1 MSDTGEQPAAADN
14 LVSRVLA
21 RIGNPLDYCSVDKAI
36 LGSCVTLSFVLSS
49 AALIELM
56 LAFPE
61 QTPFFDL
68 AFTRFFTLI
77 LYVMVA
83 GWVAI
88 IGVGLWLRTR
98 DPENQ
103 AIVWATV
110 IFYSLTFAWGAYCT
124 GPFTAPYTA
133 LVVFGASM
141 IAFLLFD
148 FFKVSV
154 GFAVVIVLVVGSV
167 VLERYGIIPGAP
179 LFAQPP
185 YVDDR
190 LSGWWIFAM
199 GAVYVLLM
207 GLFLPLIAY
216 IIAQWRDREEKLSEA
231 YVLLRA
237 TKDQLVQAESL
248 AALGTL
254 VSGAAHELR
263 NPLASSGA
271 LFQSLREDIEAL
283 PGVGESERADALET
297 IDMALRGHGRAAE
310 IAERLYLLN
319 EALERQA
326 ELRPANAVMD
336 ECRAR
341 HAAAQ
346 WDVAP
351 LPEQALL
358 DRGAALQIVDNLLSN
373 ALASGSDRAPRV
385 RVQAVGAVLEIEVCD
400 EGRGIPEK
408 AQGQV
413 FQPFFTLEKT
423 GEGHGVG
430 LGLYL
435 VHELARRAGGGVM
448 LQSTPGQ
455 GTCVAVSLRLMSA
468 DDLEAPAG
476 EGIVPG
482 YES

>member
-1 MSDTGEQPAAADN
+1 MSDTGEQPAAAGN

-36 LGSCVTLSFVLSS
+36 LGSCVTFSFVLSS
-49 AALIELM
+49 VLLIELIRT
-56 LAFPE
+56 FPE
-61 QTPFFDL
+61 EAPFLGFSF
-68 AFTRFFTLI
+68 ARIFVLI
-77 LYVMVA
+77 LYAMMA
-83 GWVAI
+83 GWIAI
-88 IGVGLWLRTR
+88 IAIGLWLRRR

-110 IFYSLTFAWGAYCT
+110 LFYSLTFAWGAYCT

-148 FFKVSV
+148 FFKVAV

-167 VLERYGIIPGAP
+167 VLERYGMIPGSP
-179 LFAQPP
+179 LFAKPP
-185 YVDDR
+185 YVDGR

-199 GAVYVLLM
+199 SAIYVLLM

-271 LFQSLREDIEAL
+271 LFQSLREDITGLA
-283 PGVGESERADALET
+283 GVGESDRSDALET

-310 IAERLYLLN
+310 IAERLFLLN
-319 EALERQA
+319 ETLEKPA
-326 ELRPANAVMD
+326 ELRPVSAVID

-341 HAAAQ
+341 HGEARWEIAA
-346 WDVAP
+346 
-351 LPEQALL
+351 LPGDALI
-358 DRGAALQIVDNLLSN
+358 DRGAALQIVENLLSN
-373 ALASGSDRAPRV
+373 ALASGSASAPRV
-385 RVQAVGAVLEIEVCD
+385 RVQGAGFVVEIEVCD

-435 VHELARRAGGGVM
+435 VHELARRAGGGVV

-455 GTCVAVSLRLMSA
+455 GTCVAVSLRLTPA
-468 DDLEAPAG
+468 ADLEASAG
-476 EGIVPG
+476 ESIV
-482 YES
+482 

>member
-1 MSDTGEQPAAADN
+1 MSESSKQPAVTEN
-14 LVSRVLA
+14 LVSRALTA
-21 RIGNPLDYCSVDKAI
+21 IGNPLDYCSVDKAI
-36 LGSCVTLSFVLSS
+36 LGSGVTLSFVLSS
-49 AALIELM
+49 ALLIELM

-61 QTPFFDL
+61 ETPFFDL
-68 AFTRFFTLI
+68 RFARFFVGI
-77 LYVMVA
+77 LYVMIV
-83 GWVAI
+83 GWLAI
-88 IGVGLWLRTR
+88 IGTGWWLRNR
-98 DPENQ
+98 NPENQ
-103 AIVWATV
+103 GIVWATV
-110 IFYSLTFAWGAYCT
+110 VFYSLTFAWAAYCT

-141 IAFLLFD
+141 MAFLLFD
-148 FFKVSV
+148 FFKVAV
-154 GFAVVIVLVVGSV
+154 GFALVIVIVVGSV

-185 YVDDR
+185 YVEGR

-199 GAVYVLLM
+199 SAVYVLLM

-216 IIAQWRDREEKLSEA
+216 IIARWRDREEKLSEA

-271 LFQSLREDIEAL
+271 LFQSLREDIEHL
-283 PGVGESERADALET
+283 SDVKEEDRADALET

-319 EALERQA
+319 EALDERA
-326 ELRPANAVMD
+326 EMRPAQAVLD

-341 HAAAQ
+341 WGEAKWEVSA
-346 WDVAP
+346 
-351 LPEQALL
+351 LPGDGLI
-358 DRGAALQIVDNLLSN
+358 DRRAVLQIVENLLSN
-373 ALASGSDRAPRV
+373 AAASGSASAPHV
-385 RVQAVGAVLEIEVCD
+385 RVQHAAGVLEVEVSD
-400 EGRGIPEK
+400 QGRGIPLQ

-413 FQPFFTLEKT
+413 FQPFFTLENT

-435 VHELARRAGGGVM
+435 VHELSRRAGGGVM
-448 LQSTPGQ
+448 LQSKPGE
-455 GTCVAVSLRLMSA
+455 GTCVAVSLRLIPA
-468 DDLEAPAG
+468 ADLEASVG
-476 EGIVPG
+476 DGIVL
-482 YES
+482 ES